1 MYGFHFWQHGET
13 QWPGRTGG
21 GFAAL
26 RRHPKDGGGSGDTA
40 ALQQEVEGL
49 HEELSG
55 VRQELSELAE
65 RLDFAERMLA
75 KQREGE
81 RLGPPQG

>member
-1 MYGFHFWQHGET
+1 MLVLLII
-13 QWPGRTGG
+13 GG
-21 GFAAL
+21 TICCVTYFAS
-26 RRHPKDGGGSGDTA
+26 RKPKDGGGGRETA

-49 HEELSG
+49 HAQLDG

-81 RLGPPQG
+81 RLGPPKG

>member
-1 MYGFHFWQHGET
+1 MIVLLII
-13 QWPGRTGG
+13 GG
-21 GFAAL
+21 TICCVTYFAT
-26 RRHPKDGGGSGDTA
+26 RHPREGKVSAATA
-40 ALQQEVEGL
+40 ELQQEVAGL
-49 HEELSG
+49 QEQLDG

-81 RLGPPQG
+81 RLAPPQG

>member
-1 MYGFHFWQHGET
+1 MLVLLII
-13 QWPGRTGG
+13 GG
-21 GFAAL
+21 TICCVTYFAT
-26 RRHPKDGGGSGDTA
+26 RHPKDAGGSGEAA

-49 HEELSG
+49 HEQLHG

-65 RLDFAERMLA
+65 RLDFAERLLA

-81 RLGPPQG
+81 RLGPPKG